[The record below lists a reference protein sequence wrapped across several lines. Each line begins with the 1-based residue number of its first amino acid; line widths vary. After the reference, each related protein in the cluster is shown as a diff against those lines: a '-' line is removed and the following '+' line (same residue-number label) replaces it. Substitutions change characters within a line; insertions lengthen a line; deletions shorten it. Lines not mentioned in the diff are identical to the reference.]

1 MRDFLALLLVGAL
14 CALIWYVWK
23 VYSAYVILAALCGA
37 ASLVVLVVWKLY
49 RKFGRLIFGGVPY
62 AMSGANI
69 IEYANK
75 YFGGDE
81 YTALRR
87 ATALHFYEEDE
98 AKRDK
103 YFANMQEHLEKIRDA
118 LFNPANPAYAPV
130 DLNALPESVRKA
142 LMPDF
147 LGFYGKGWRYKCS
160 LEHSGRESCRMDA
173 EVWYYSAIGSAP
185 KLDDWYRRRVDING
199 MMSGK
204 MRVDL
209 PPNGTGVFCFE
220 SGLSWNSPFD
230 DDYEAE
236 DYPFH
241 DWQAWPN
248 IEASADKARELF
260 EAPPEP
266 EFIAP
271 AETLPFVGKH
281 SSDGG
286 HLHEG
291 YIFLGTNIRDG
302 KPYWKAIETF
312 QHHLI
317 VGMSGY
323 GKSVFLNQLLQGV
336 RHNIASYE
344 AVYLVDLKGG
354 VELIEY
360 ADYGEKFHVRYRYED
375 LHELVQSL
383 CTMMDERLTEM
394 REKRVKKWSGKR
406 ILFVVDEYA
415 QIALQM
421 PDTKEDKAAHNKLLA
436 NLNRL
441 SMLGRAVG
449 VLLWIQLQK
458 STTDV
463 IDSSFRNNLQAQ
475 VCFRVQS
482 RLNAAGLF
490 GEAKDL
496 EIDPVRLRR
505 GQCIYYDDATG
516 ETVYLQAHMRTETKE
531 AA

>member
-1 MRDFLALLLVGAL
+1 MLVGAL
-14 CALIWYVWK
+14 CASIWYVLNY
-23 VYSAYVILAALCGA
+23 YSEYVILTALA
-37 ASLVVLVVWKLY
+37 VSVLFAVAVVWKLY
-49 RKFGRLIFGGVPY
+49 RKYGRLLFGGVPY
-62 AMSGANI
+62 AMGPENI

-81 YTALRR
+81 YTSLRR
-87 ATALHFYEEDE
+87 ATALHYYEGDVK
-98 AKRDK
+98 KRNA
-103 YFANMQEHLEKIRDA
+103 YFRNMQTHLEKIRDA
-118 LFNPANPAYAPV
+118 LFNPTNPAYSPV
-130 DLNALPESVRKA
+130 DLHRLPPSVRKA
-142 LMPDF
+142 LLPDF
-147 LGFYGKGWRYKCS
+147 LGFYGKGYRYVCD
-160 LEHSGRESCRMDA
+160 LEHSGKESARVDA
-173 EVWYYSAIGSAP
+173 EVWYYGAVGQAP
-185 KLDDWYRRRVDING
+185 KLDDFFRRRNDING
-199 MMSGK
+199 LMEGK

-209 PPNGTGVFCFE
+209 PPNGVGVFVFE
-220 SGLSWNSPFD
+220 AGLDWHSPFD
-230 DDYEAE
+230 DDYENE
-236 DYPFH
+236 GYEFDR
-241 DWQAWPN
+241 WQRWPN
-248 IEASADKARELF
+248 IKASADEAVKLF
-260 EAPPEP
+260 SVPPED

-271 AETLPFVGKH
+271 PPLLPFLAKPATE
-281 SSDGG
+281 GG
-286 HLHEG
+286 HLHSG
-291 YIFLGTNIRDG
+291 YLFLGTNIRDG
-302 KPYWKAIETF
+302 KPYWKAIDTF

-336 RHNIASYE
+336 RHNIDRYE

-360 ADYGEKFHVRYRYED
+360 ADYGDKFHVRYRYED
-375 LHELVQSL
+375 LPELVASL
-383 CTMMDERLTEM
+383 CQMMDERLDQM
-394 REKRVKKWSGKR
+394 RENRVKKWSGNR

-415 QIALQM
+415 QIALQVAES
-421 PDTKEDKAAHNKLLA
+421 KEDKAAHSRLLA

-475 VCFRVQS
+475 ICFRVQS

-496 EIDPVRLRR
+496 EIDPVRLKR

-516 ETVYLQAHMRTETKE
+516 ETVYLQAHMRLEQSE

>member
-1 MRDFLALLLVGAL
+1 MRQFFAILLVGAL
-14 CALIWYVWK
+14 VALIWYVWHFYS
-23 VYSAYVILAALCGA
+23 VYVVAAALVGVA
-37 ASLVVLVVWKLY
+37 VFVLALGFKLY
-49 RKFGRLIFGGVPY
+49 QRYGSLIFGGVPY
-62 AMSGANI
+62 AMTGSNI

-75 YFGGDE
+75 YFGNACL
-81 YTALRR
+81 TF
-87 ATALHFYEEDE
+87 ATAMAYHS
-98 AKRDK
+98 DK
-103 YFANMQEHLEKIRDA
+103 EKFVPYCRNMEQHLEIIRDA
-118 LFNPANPAYAPV
+118 LFNPSNPAYSPVDIGSIPAPV
-130 DLNALPESVRKA
+130 RYAL
-142 LMPDF
+142 LPDF
-147 LGFYGKGWRYKCS
+147 LGFYGKGYRFKVDLVIS
-160 LEHSGRESCRMDA
+160 A
-173 EVWYYSAIGSAP
+173 EKSSDLDETIWFYRAIGMAP
-185 KLDDWYRRRVDING
+185 RLDDWHRRRIDING
-199 MMSGK
+199 MMGGDK
-204 MRVDL
+204 RVCLSND
-209 PPNGTGVFCFE
+209 GTGVFVFDMCSEWSSPYDDQLIAEGWELYDGVERWKNLKEDAIKAEQLF
-220 SGLSWNSPFD
+220 SG
-230 DDYEAE
+230 
-236 DYPFH
+236 
-241 DWQAWPN
+241 
-248 IEASADKARELF
+248 
-260 EAPPEP
+260 PPVE

-271 AETLPFVGKH
+271 PEHLPFISRH
-281 SSDGG
+281 SSQGG

-291 YIFLGTNIRDG
+291 HLFLGTNIRDG
-302 KPYWKAIETF
+302 KPYWKAIDTF

-336 RHNIASYE
+336 RFNIDRYE

-360 ADYGEKFHVRYRYED
+360 ADYGEKFHVRYRYEELHD
-375 LHELVQSL
+375 LVSGL
-383 CTMMDERLTEM
+383 CQMMDDRLNIM
-394 REKRVKKWSGKR
+394 RDQRVKKWTGKR

-415 QIALQM
+415 QIALQV
-421 PDTKEDKAAHNKLLA
+421 PDSKEAKAAHVRLLA

-449 VLLWIQLQK
+449 VVLWIQLQK

-516 ETVYLQAHMRTETKE
+516 ETVYLQAHMRTETSE